1 MRTKGLYPIGRVLM
15 PGRNETFRPILF
27 IFGKFNIY
35 DVSGYDILDK
45 DHFSI
50 HAGQGFTFGG
60 ITFHGDL
67 LQDYIFIFST
77 HSGKDKN
84 VPGHGYFYRRMN
96 KILISLTTC
105 LCLLRADASPA
116 ASDRPD
122 PQNGYDI
129 RLTLKPYKNSKVY
142 LGYYYGK
149 IKAVADSITL
159 DENSAGRFTGK
170 EKLTGGV
177 YFIVSPSKSIL
188 FELLIDS
195 QQHFSLSADTLN
207 LPSSV
212 TFTGSPDNIFF
223 QQYTLF
229 TNKKGS
235 EIVASQK
242 ELATVH
248 NKQDSIRIR
257 EKIKKLNE
265 DIQQYR
271 QQIMR
276 QHPGSLLTAL
286 FYAMKEPT
294 VPPAPGSAT
303 GKVDSLFPY
312 HYFKAHYWDSISFTD
327 ERLTRTPVFEP
338 RLDKYFKDLVYPQSD
353 SIVREAD
360 MMLLQARVSKTM
372 FQYLLVYFVQKYVN
386 PEYMG
391 QDAVFVHLFEKYI
404 NTGQAEFFTEK
415 YRQYLNN
422 RAYSLMAN
430 LIGQPAANLEM
441 VDTSGKSRPL
451 YAVQAPYIVICFWD
465 ATCGHCKET
474 VPKLDSIFQAKWKQ
488 EGVKLYGV
496 MVDGGQEAWLQFIKD
511 HNLKDWIHVYETKAH
526 QDSTEAAGQAGYRQL
541 YDVYQTPILYLL
553 DKDKRIVAKKLSYQQ
568 LDEVL
573 NLKFQH
579 EKSR

>member
-1 MRTKGLYPIGRVLM
+1 
-15 PGRNETFRPILF
+15 
-27 IFGKFNIY
+27 
-35 DVSGYDILDK
+35 
-45 DHFSI
+45 
-50 HAGQGFTFGG
+50 
-60 ITFHGDL
+60 
-67 LQDYIFIFST
+67 
-77 HSGKDKN
+77 
-84 VPGHGYFYRRMN
+84 MN
-96 KILISLTTC
+96 KILLSLTTC
-105 LCLLRADASPA
+105 LCLLRATA
-116 ASDRPD
+116 
-122 PQNGYDI
+122 QNGYDI
-129 RLTLKPYKNSKVY
+129 RLTLKPYKNSKIY

-149 IKAVADSITL
+149 IKAVADSATL
-159 DENSAGRFTGK
+159 DANSMGRFTGK
-170 EKLTGGV
+170 DRLTGGV
-177 YFIVSPSKSIL
+177 YFIVSPSKTIL

-195 QQHFSLSADTLN
+195 QQHFSLSADTLD
-207 LPSSV
+207 LPASV
-212 TFTGSPDNIFF
+212 AFTGSTDNTVF

-235 EIVASQK
+235 EIVAGQK
-242 ELATVH
+242 ELSTAH
-248 NKQDSIRIR
+248 DKKDSLRIR

-271 QQIMR
+271 GQLMKQY
-276 QHPGSLLTAL
+276 PNSLLTAL
-286 FYAMKEPT
+286 FYAMKEPV
-294 VPPAPGSAT
+294 VPPAPKSAG

-327 ERLTRTPVFEP
+327 DRLTRTPVFEP
-338 RLDKYFKDLVYPQSD
+338 RLDKYFKDLVYPQAD
-353 SIVREAD
+353 SIEREAD
-360 MMLLQARVSKTM
+360 MMLLQARVNKTM

-441 VDTSGKSRPL
+441 VDTAGRPRPL
-451 YAVQAPYIVICFWD
+451 YEVKAPFTVICFWD

-474 VPKLDSIFQAKWKQ
+474 VPRLDSIFQAKWKQ

-573 NLKFQH
+573 NLKLQH
-579 EKSR
+579 EKSH